1 MIILYISIL
10 AGLALLL
17 AGLLI
22 RVYPVRLQF
31 HNLLKH
37 MRVNTLASG
46 MPFKPI
52 LDFFTRNRSG
62 YLYKLEKQ
70 IIDRA
75 ESTLTVQSLYLIKA
89 VTFILV
95 LLLVLLVRYTNLGV
109 MKQAIISRPADTV
122 NFFTGTAAADYKRNA
137 DLYMQVLKKIGQDA
151 LKQMDDDAI
160 LQKARSILPGIL
172 KNSSTDT
179 VNEQAK
185 VFLAAYRK
193 TSSIPLMDTQ
203 SIIIILVS
211 FWLPELVLISKRL
224 LLVNLYRKEVV
235 KLENILEL
243 LGTVQGIKTI
253 DILKEMAKASRIYR
267 KHLNRCVEQFKVEK
281 EAALESVRRSIHNT
295 RFARLVDVI
304 RVFSLTDRKLAMQIL
319 ERNRL
324 EQEEEM
330 LITAQEDI
338 DAVDL
343 VAFLSII
350 PVVYLLINL
359 LLKPM
364 LDTIFEVFKYV

>member
-1 MIILYISIL
+1 MTIIFSGIL
-10 AGLALLL
+10 AGIIILSTGLLL
-17 AGLLI
+17 
-22 RVYPVRLQF
+22 RSRPVRLNF
-31 HNLLKH
+31 RNLLKH
-37 MRVNTLASG
+37 TRVNTLASR

-70 IIDRA
+70 VIDRA

-95 LLLVLLVRYTNLGV
+95 LLLVLLVRFTNLGV
-109 MKQAIISRPADTV
+109 MKQAIISRPMDTV
-122 NFFTGTAAADYKRNA
+122 DIFTGSASVDYKRNA
-137 DLYMQVLKKIGQDA
+137 DLYIQILKKIGQDA

-160 LQKARSILPGIL
+160 LKKARSILPGIL
-172 KNSSTDT
+172 KSSNTDA
-179 VNEQAK
+179 VEEQAK

-193 TSSIPLMDTQ
+193 TSSLPLMNTQ

-224 LLVNLYRKEVV
+224 LLINLYRKEVV

-267 KHLNRCVEQFKVEK
+267 KHLNRCIEQFKVEK
-281 EAALESVRRSIHNT
+281 EAALESVRGSIHNT
-295 RFARLVDVI
+295 RFTRLVDVM

-338 DAVDL
+338 DAIDL

>member
-1 MIILYISIL
+1 MIILIL
-10 AGLALLL
+10 GMLVGLFVLI
-17 AGLLI
+17 AGLLL
-22 RVYPVRLQF
+22 RSHPMRLYF
-31 HNLLKH
+31 GNLLKKKPD
-37 MRVNTLASG
+37 MNTLATR

-52 LDFFTRNRSG
+52 LDFFTRNQSG

-75 ESTLTVQSLYLIKA
+75 ESTLTVQSLYLLKVVA
-89 VTFILV
+89 FILV
-95 LLLVLLVRYTNLGV
+95 LLLVLLVQYTNLGV
-109 MKQAIISRPADTV
+109 LKQAVISRPNTV
-122 NFFTGTAAADYKRNA
+122 NIFTSSASEDYKRNA
-137 DLYMQVLKKIGQDA
+137 DLYIQILKKIGQDT
-151 LKQMDDDAI
+151 LKKLDNDTI
-160 LQKARSILPGIL
+160 LQKVRIVLPEIL
-172 KNSSTDT
+172 KANSTAS
-179 VNEQAK
+179 VEEQAII
-185 VFLAAYRK
+185 FLAAYRK
-193 TSSIPLMDTQ
+193 SDSIPLMDIQ
-203 SIIIILVS
+203 SLIIILLS

-224 LLVNLYRKEVV
+224 LLINLYRKEVV

-253 DILKEMAKASRIYR
+253 DILVEMAKASQIYR
-267 KHLNRCVEQFKVEK
+267 KHLNGCIEKFKVEK
-281 EAALESVRRSIHNT
+281 EEALELVKGSIHNT

>member
-31 HNLLKH
+31 HNLIKH

-62 YLYKLEKQ
+62 YLYKLEKR

-89 VTFILV
+89 ATFVLV

-281 EAALESVRRSIHNT
+281 EAALESVRGSIHNT

>member
-1 MIILYISIL
+1 MIIIFSGIFTGIL
-10 AGLALLL
+10 ILS
-17 AGLLI
+17 AGLLL
-22 RVYPVRLQF
+22 RSRPVKLNF
-31 HNLLKH
+31 HDLLKH
-37 MRVNTLASG
+37 TRINSLASR

-62 YLYKLEKQ
+62 YLYKLEKRV
-70 IIDRA
+70 IDRA

-89 VTFILV
+89 MTFLLV
-95 LLLVLLVRYTNLGV
+95 LLLILLVRFTNLGV
-109 MKQAIISRPADTV
+109 MKQAIISRPMDTV
-122 NFFTGTAAADYKRNA
+122 NIFTGSAAVDYKRNA
-137 DLYMQVLKKIGQDA
+137 DLYIQILKKIGQDA
-151 LKQMDDDAI
+151 LKQMDDDTI
-160 LQKARSILPGIL
+160 LKKARNILPEIL
-172 KNSSTDT
+172 KSSTDA
-179 VNEQAK
+179 VEEQAN

-193 TSSIPLMDTQ
+193 TSSLPLMNTQ
-203 SIIIILVS
+203 SIMIILIS

-224 LLVNLYRKEVV
+224 LLINLYRKEVV

-267 KHLNRCVEQFKVEK
+267 KHLNRCIEQFKVEK
-281 EAALESVRRSIHNT
+281 EAALESVRGSIHNT
-295 RFARLVDVI
+295 RFARLVDVM

-338 DAVDL
+338 DAIDL